1 MPQSIPFDPSLTLG
15 NIVHPDKITALQ
27 KIDEAQKPINLAQEK
42 LNSLILAKRSLDM
55 TVQQMVQMQVT
66 GDPMKKLTDKVTTLT
81 DSMAAAAGEYA
92 QTTVDSLPKVQEAQ
106 LASSNVI
113 SADVESPMDWTK
125 SSMKHMD
132 TSSDTMV
139 MDAQYFRLE
148 SNKDDTDSHA
158 SSVASYV
165 SGQVSSI
172 FGPTY
177 GASVAGATHKATMS
191 QTTNHEIQGTLVI
204 TANCTHK
211 TANMFAP
218 FVLDPEKGIRAW
230 NANRDEAEQIE
241 TTEKGIASALGRD
254 DAKKALYVLSGQTQG
269 SSFVGLVHFIKT
281 EKADSSQSS
290 GSSTAELNASFEENC
305 WLASSQG
312 KFGVDSQFSDS
323 VKRML
328 STSNIQSHA
337 SVITMGLIHSLAS
350 NKMTSTVATLAPKPS
365 EVMDKLAKIQASS
378 DSVVKSTTSVA
389 EKAKVGESFMA
400 LDNGYITNAVSAI
413 GKIDNED
420 NKVIDTNSLM
430 TAFDAYVKLARD
442 GKCGGVPINFYLKP
456 LTPKQL
462 ASAYLA
468 KFAPKKYWQYSSGD
482 DKAAATV
489 TPPADPDG
497 N

>member
-27 KIDEAQKPINLAQEK
+27 AVGEAQQPINLAQEK
-42 LNSLILAKRSLDM
+42 LNSFVLAKRSLDM

-66 GDPMKKLTDKVTTLT
+66 GQPMTDLIKQVDDLKN
-81 DSMAAAAGEYA
+81 SMAGAAGEYA
-92 QTTVDSLPKVQEAQ
+92 TATATALPLVQAAQ
-106 LASSNVI
+106 QASSKII
-113 SADVESPMDWTK
+113 SVDVESPIDWNK
-125 SSMKHMD
+125 SSLKQMD
-132 TSSDTMV
+132 LSSDTMI
-139 MDAQYFRLE
+139 MDAQYFRHE
-148 SNKDDTDSHA
+148 SNKDDTTAHA
-158 SSVASYV
+158 NSVASYV

-177 GASVAGATHKATMS
+177 GASAAGTTRSTTMS

-230 NANRDEAEQIE
+230 NANNPSDQIE
-241 TTEKGIASALGRD
+241 TTSAGIAKALEED
-254 DAKKALYVLSGQTQG
+254 DAKKALYLLSGQTQG
-269 SSFVGLVHFIKT
+269 SSFVGLVHFLKS

-312 KFGVDSQFSDS
+312 KFGVDSQFSNS

-337 SVITMGLIHSLAS
+337 SVITMGLIPSLAS
-350 NKMTSTVATLAPKPS
+350 NKMSSTVATLAPKPE

-378 DSVVKSTTSVA
+378 DSVVTSTSSAAT
-389 EKAKVGESFMA
+389 KAKVGESFMA

-413 GKIDNED
+413 GKIDNDD

-430 TAFDAYVKLARD
+430 TAFDAYVKLARE
-442 GKCGGVPINFYLKP
+442 GKCGGIPINFYLKP
-456 LTPKQL
+456 LTPKEL

-468 KFAPKKYWQYSSGD
+468 KFAPKTYWQYSSGD
-482 DKAAATV
+482 DEAKAQKT
-489 TPPADPDG
+489 DG
-497 N
+497 

>member
-27 KIDEAQKPINLAQEK
+27 AVGEAQQPINLAQEK
-42 LNSLILAKRSLDM
+42 LNSFILAKRSLDM

-66 GDPMKKLTDKVTTLT
+66 GQPMTDLITQVDGLKN
-81 DSMAAAAGEYA
+81 SMAGAAGEYA
-92 QTTVDSLPKVQEAQ
+92 AATATALPLVQAAQ
-106 LASSNVI
+106 QASSKVI
-113 SADVESPMDWTK
+113 SVDVESPIDWNK
-125 SSMKHMD
+125 SSLKQMD
-132 TSSDTMV
+132 LSSDTMI
-139 MDAQYFRLE
+139 MDAQYFRYE
-148 SNKDDTDSHA
+148 SNKDDTTAHA
-158 SSVASYV
+158 NSVASYV

-177 GASVAGATHKATMS
+177 GASAAGTTRSTTMS

-230 NANRDEAEQIE
+230 NANNPSDQIE
-241 TTEKGIASALGRD
+241 TTSAGIAKALKED
-254 DAKKALYVLSGQTQG
+254 DAKKALYLLSGQTQG
-269 SSFVGLVHFIKT
+269 SSFVGLVHFLKS

-312 KFGVDSQFSDS
+312 KFGVDSQFSNS

-337 SVITMGLIHSLAS
+337 SVITMGLIPSLAS
-350 NKMTSTVATLAPKPS
+350 NKMSSTVATLAPKPE

-378 DSVVKSTTSVA
+378 DSVVTSTSSAAT
-389 EKAKVGESFMA
+389 KAKVGESFMA

-413 GKIDNED
+413 GKIDNDD

-430 TAFDAYVKLARD
+430 TAFDAYVKLARE
-442 GKCGGVPINFYLKP
+442 GKCGGIPINFYLKP
-456 LTPKQL
+456 LTPKEL

-468 KFAPKKYWQYSSGD
+468 KFAPKTYWQYSSGD
-482 DKAAATV
+482 DEAKAQKT
-489 TPPADPDG
+489 DG
-497 N
+497 

>member
-15 NIVHPDKITALQ
+15 NIVHPEKIKALQ
-27 KIDEAQKPINLAQEK
+27 TIDEAQQPINLAQEK
-42 LNSLILAKRSLDM
+42 LNSFILAKRSLDM
-55 TVQQMVQMQVT
+55 TVQQMIQMQVT
-66 GDPMKKLTDKVTTLT
+66 GDAMKNLTKQVDDLKTK
-81 DSMAAAAGEYA
+81 MAAAAGEYA
-92 QTTVDSLPKVQEAQ
+92 TATATALPKVQTAQ
-106 LASSNVI
+106 MASSKII
-113 SADVESPMDWTK
+113 SADVESPIDWNK
-125 SSMKHMD
+125 SSLKKMD
-132 TSSDTMV
+132 LSSDTMV
-139 MDAQYFRLE
+139 MDAQYFRFE
-148 SNKDDTDSHA
+148 SNKDNTDAHA

-177 GASVAGATHKATMS
+177 GASAAGTARSTTMS
-191 QTTNHEIQGTLVI
+191 QATNHNIQGTLVI

-230 NANRDEAEQIE
+230 NANNPSNQIE
-241 TTEKGIASALGRD
+241 TTSAGIAKALTED
-254 DAKKALYVLSGQTQG
+254 DATKALHLLSGQTQG
-269 SSFVGLVHFIKT
+269 SSFVGLVHFLKS
-281 EKADSSQSS
+281 EKANSSQSS
-290 GSSTAELNASFEENC
+290 ASTTAELNASFEENC

-312 KFGVDSQFSDS
+312 KFGVDTQFSNS

-337 SVITMGLIHSLAS
+337 SVITMGLIPSLVS
-350 NKMTSTVATLAPKPS
+350 NKVSSTVATLAPSPT

-378 DSVVKSTTSVA
+378 DSVVTSTSSAAT
-389 EKAKVGESFMA
+389 KAKVGESFMA

-413 GKIDNED
+413 GKIDNDD

-430 TAFDAYVKLARD
+430 TAFDAYVKLAAD
-442 GKCGGVPINFYLKP
+442 GKCGGIPINFYLKP
-456 LTPKQL
+456 LTPKEL

-482 DKAAATV
+482 DNAKAEES
-489 TPPADPDG
+489 P
-497 N
+497 NK